1 MRRVEDSSGGPLQA
15 PTIMMSQDRQAG
27 KDRSHARNGH
37 EDVRAT
43 MEITAS
49 HATRRE
55 ESARPAGLLEDA

>member
-1 MRRVEDSSGGPLQA
+1 
-15 PTIMMSQDRQAG
+15 MMSQDRQAG